1 MSTSSEDRPGPRPCA
16 GVGASCDLS
25 QPVGPGDQPRLTCV
39 PSYRLELEIGDLRP
53 GKTPNQV
60 MEAALSSLEHHID
73 ATDIT
78 VIDGTARILLRFT
91 VPASSAAGEDTAAQ
105 VATRHTREA
114 VEHIASTGRHRLL
127 RRRRG
132 SWLALG

>member
-1 MSTSSEDRPGPRPCA
+1 MPRI
-16 GVGASCDLS
+16 
-25 QPVGPGDQPRLTCV
+25 PRLACV

-60 MEAALSSLEHHID
+60 MEAAVSSLGHHVD

-78 VIDGTARILLRFT
+78 LVGGTPRIVLRFT
-91 VPASSAAGEDTAAQ
+91 VPASSSVEEDAAAQ
-105 VATRHTREA
+105 VAVRNTRDA
-114 VEHIASTGRHRLL
+114 VIHIAATGRHRLL

>member
-1 MSTSSEDRPGPRPCA
+1 MVSLAASSRA
-16 GVGASCDLS
+16 TW
-25 QPVGPGDQPRLTCV
+25 PVAPGDEPRLTCV

-60 MEAALSSLEHHID
+60 MEAALSSLGHHVD

-78 VIDGTARILLRFT
+78 VIDGTARILVRFT

-105 VATRHTREA
+105 VAARHTREA
-114 VEHIASTGRHRLL
+114 VEHIASTGRHRLV

-132 SWLALG
+132 SWLPLG

>member
-1 MSTSSEDRPGPRPCA
+1 MPAFSEDHTR
-16 GVGASCDLS
+16 VVSLS
-25 QPVGPGDQPRLTCV
+25 QPVAPEDEPRLTCV

-60 MEAALSSLEHHID
+60 MEAALSSLGHHVD

-78 VIDGTARILLRFT
+78 VIDGTVRILVRFT
-91 VPASSAAGEDTAAQ
+91 VPASSAAEEDTAAQ
-105 VATRHTREA
+105 VATCHTREA

>member
-1 MSTSSEDRPGPRPCA
+1 MSPSFVDRLGSATKRWRGRVVSVESA
-16 GVGASCDLS
+16 GCTRDE
-25 QPVGPGDQPRLTCV
+25 PRLTCV

-60 MEAALSSLEHHID
+60 MEAALSSLGHHVD

-78 VIDGTARILLRFT
+78 VIDGTARILVRFT
-91 VPASSAAGEDTAAQ
+91 VPASSAAGEDTTAQ
-105 VATRHTREA
+105 VAARHTCEA
-114 VEHIASTGRHRLL
+114 VEPIASTGRHRLL

>member
-1 MSTSSEDRPGPRPCA
+1 
-16 GVGASCDLS
+16 
-25 QPVGPGDQPRLTCV
+25 V

-53 GKTPNQV
+53 GKTPDQV
-60 MEAALSSLEHHID
+60 MKAAMSSLGHHVD

-78 VIDGTARILLRFT
+78 LVDGTPRILLRFT
-91 VPASSAAGEDTAAQ
+91 IPASSAAAEDAAAR
-105 VATRHTREA
+105 VAVRHAREA
-114 VEHIASTGRHRLL
+114 VEHIAGTGRDRLL

>member
-1 MSTSSEDRPGPRPCA
+1 
-16 GVGASCDLS
+16 
-25 QPVGPGDQPRLTCV
+25 V

-60 MEAALSSLEHHID
+60 METAVSSLGHHVD

-78 VIDGTARILLRFT
+78 VVAGTPRIVLRFS
-91 VPASSAAGEDTAAQ
+91 VPASSAAEEDTAARMA
-105 VATRHTREA
+105 VRSTREA
-114 VEHIASTGRHRLL
+114 VVQVADTGRHRLL

-132 SWLALG
+132 SWLAIG